1 MEAYVSAYWDIR
13 EAKTDAE
20 RDAVIDSYVN
30 RWPFFVEL
38 HGRTWSRTRKVE
50 TRYYE
55 TPDDAYAND
64 VVMYRSDDGDEI
76 WCWDDG
82 TEYTD

>member
-1 MEAYVSAYWDIR
+1 MTAYWDIR

-20 RDAVIDSYVN
+20 REAVITRIVE
-30 RWPFFVEL
+30 RWPESVEH
-38 HGRTWSRTRKVE
+38 HGRTWFRTRKVE

-55 TPDDAYAND
+55 TGSDAYASD
-64 VVMYRSDDGDEI
+64 LVMYLSDDGDEI

-82 TEYTD
+82 TEYVDD